1 MALVREIHK
10 TGTLIGLI
18 QQDSPRAMTAQ
29 DLKHFKARFQRIPS
43 LPSSCCTCIFFILS
57 LTLSRFQHAFW
68 QSDNQ
73 PWSGKS
79 THGLNGWVSG
89 FVVTHRYSVTRL
101 WPSETEATLRIA
113 YHRFANWCES
123 SSIACLIRDDGK
135 FGSTRK
141 VNSTCPIRVTGSLRK
156 RQKSK

>member
-1 MALVREIHK
+1 MQYYWYTSLEVHGSCEGNSQNRD
-10 TGTLIGLI
+10 LDWLI

-89 FVVTHRYSVTRL
+89 FVVTHRCSVTRL

-113 YHRFANWCES
+113 YHRSQIDAKAVTLHVLFETMES
-123 SSIACLIRDDGK
+123 SAQPGK
-135 FGSTRK
+135 
-141 VNSTCPIRVTGSLRK
+141 
-156 RQKSK
+156 